1 MPIWLLDYAECSK
14 LTNSL
19 IYPILFL
26 VIVTLIVGFVHTY
39 GTVWLLNNDKKWKK
53 DGIPLDP
60 KLASPEWLI
69 MIKNNLINLFE
80 FPIIF
85 YLISTISYLQ
95 NINDVFLLANCW
107 IYVLLRGAHSFMH
120 IKSMDTNIRG
130 ALWLFSQVVV
140 SLIVVRFIMLI

>member
-1 MPIWLLDYAECSK
+1 MECSK

-26 VIVTLIVGFVHTY
+26 VIVTLVVGFVHTY

-95 NINDVFLLANCW
+95 NINDIFLLANCW
-107 IYVLLRGAHSFMH
+107 IYVLLRAAHSFMH

-140 SLIVVRFIMLI
+140 SLIVVRFVMLI

>member
-1 MPIWLLDYAECSK
+1 M
-14 LTNSL
+14 TNSL

-95 NINDVFLLANCW
+95 NINDVFLLTNCW

>member
-1 MPIWLLDYAECSK
+1 M
-14 LTNSL
+14 TNSL

-26 VIVTLIVGFVHTY
+26 VIVTLVVGFVHTY
-39 GTVWLLNNDKKWKK
+39 GTVWLLNNNKKWKK

-95 NINDVFLLANCW
+95 NINDVFLLTNCW

>member
-1 MPIWLLDYAECSK
+1 MECCK
-14 LTNSL
+14 LTNLL
-19 IYPILFL
+19 IYPIIFL

-95 NINDVFLLANCW
+95 NINDVFLLTNCW

-120 IKSMDTNIRG
+120 ITSMDTNIRG

>member
-1 MPIWLLDYAECSK
+1 M
-14 LTNSL
+14 TNSL

-26 VIVTLIVGFVHTY
+26 VIVTLVVGFVHTY
-39 GTVWLLNNDKKWKK
+39 GTVWLMNNDKKWKK

-107 IYVLLRGAHSFMH
+107 IYVLLRAAHSFMH

-140 SLIVVRFIMLI
+140 SLIVVRFVMLI

>member
-1 MPIWLLDYAECSK
+1 M
-14 LTNSL
+14 TNSL

-26 VIVTLIVGFVHTY
+26 VIVTLVVGFVHTY
-39 GTVWLLNNDKKWKK
+39 GTVWLMNNDKKWKK

-80 FPIIF
+80 FPVIF

-107 IYVLLRGAHSFMH
+107 IYVLLRAAHSFMH

-140 SLIVVRFIMLI
+140 SLIVVRFVMLI

>member
-1 MPIWLLDYAECSK
+1 M
-14 LTNSL
+14 TNSL

-53 DGIPLDP
+53 GGIPLDP

-95 NINDVFLLANCW
+95 NINDVFLLVNCW

>member
-1 MPIWLLDYAECSK
+1 M
-14 LTNSL
+14 TNSL

-26 VIVTLIVGFVHTY
+26 VIVTLVVGFVHTY

-95 NINDVFLLANCW
+95 NINDIFLLANCW
-107 IYVLLRGAHSFMH
+107 IYVLLRAAHSFMH

-140 SLIVVRFIMLI
+140 SLIVVRFVMLI

>member
-1 MPIWLLDYAECSK
+1 MECSK

-26 VIVTLIVGFVHTY
+26 VIVTLVVGFVHTY
-39 GTVWLLNNDKKWKK
+39 GTVWLLNNNKKWKK

-95 NINDVFLLANCW
+95 NINDIFLLANCW
-107 IYVLLRGAHSFMH
+107 IYVLLRAAHSFMH

-140 SLIVVRFIMLI
+140 SLIVVRFVMLI

>member
-1 MPIWLLDYAECSK
+1 MECYK

-26 VIVTLIVGFVHTY
+26 VIMTLVVGFVHTY
-39 GTVWLLNNDKKWKK
+39 GTVWLMNNDKKWKK
-53 DGIPLDP
+53 NGIPLDP

-69 MIKNNLINLFE
+69 MVKNNLINLFE
-80 FPIIF
+80 FPLIF
-85 YLISTISYLQ
+85 YLISTIAYLQ
-95 NINDVFLLANCW
+95 NVNDIFLLANCW
-107 IYVLLRGAHSFMH
+107 IYVLLRAAHSFMH

>member
-1 MPIWLLDYAECSK
+1 MGCSK

-26 VIVTLIVGFVHTY
+26 VIVTLVVGFVHTY
-39 GTVWLLNNDKKWKK
+39 GTVWLLNNNKKWKK

>member
-1 MPIWLLDYAECSK
+1 

-26 VIVTLIVGFVHTY
+26 VIVTLVVGFVHTY
-39 GTVWLLNNDKKWKK
+39 GTVWLINNDKKWKK

-95 NINDVFLLANCW
+95 NINDIFLLANCW
-107 IYVLLRGAHSFMH
+107 IYVLLRAAHSFMH

-140 SLIVVRFIMLI
+140 SLIVVRFVMLI